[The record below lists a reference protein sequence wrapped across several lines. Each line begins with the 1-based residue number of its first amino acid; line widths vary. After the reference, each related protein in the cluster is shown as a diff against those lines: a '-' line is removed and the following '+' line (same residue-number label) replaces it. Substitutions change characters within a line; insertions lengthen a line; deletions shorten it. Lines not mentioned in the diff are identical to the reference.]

1 MTGEKRGAVHD
12 YILQF
17 KELSTRLGP
26 ELSSK
31 WALSARHT
39 GLLLQGAEASKHV
52 TGPIFAVYETKNHDG
67 DKELGL
73 TNSA

>member
-52 TGPIFAVYETKNHDG
+52 TGPIFAVYAVYQIL
-67 DKELGL
+67 LGVIIFIAL
-73 TNSA
+73 C